1 MSCVRLIVRRPLP
14 VLAAVAV
21 ITVLSFVPILRLQV
35 DNSIDNWLLEDDPGI
50 QAYEEF
56 RREFQN
62 DEYIVI
68 GYRPP
73 GGVLSRQ
80 GIELARRLTDE
91 LSQVDGVLDVE
102 SIVTAEEIRAS
113 GDVLSV
119 GKLVRP
125 PLSDSERRRIL
136 AKLSHDRLYRGS
148 LASRDGSAGAVFVK
162 VERGGTDNL
171 SRRWKI
177 IEDVRAVADAAPIPL
192 YLTGGVMFD
201 HALFH
206 TMVQDQ
212 RLLIPLMMAIFVV
225 VLTWLFRTATGVLLP
240 SLTVAVSIVWTF
252 ALLELTGFT
261 LNVVAA
267 ILPVVLLAIGV
278 ADSVHLISE
287 YQEQLAGK
295 TGKHAALVQ
304 AVSTVFVPCL
314 FTSVTTALGFLGLLA
329 IRVAP
334 LREFG
339 LFAAAG
345 TMLAFVATFT
355 MVPAALAALPPPPPR
370 RAVAAKRRRLSLASL
385 FTFVSTHRTWVL
397 ATSAAFMVIGLAGLP
412 GVRTSANWY
421 RYLHRDNAV
430 IEATDFVEDNIGGV
444 YTIELLV
451 SATKN
456 GEESIKSLDAMREIQ
471 KLERQLESD
480 PFIERALSPADFVAT
495 MNRTMHGDDPAF
507 EQLPESRDAVGQLL
521 LMYEM
526 DAPDGRFYDF
536 VNFDFSRARI
546 MARARMSEA
555 DVHHRFLHKARRLAR
570 SFQHIS
576 AIPTGLMVLYNDV
589 ERHMLTGMITGFSV
603 AFITV
608 SLMMVILLRTLR
620 HGLLA
625 MIPGALPVVFVVG
638 MTGWL
643 GVALGTMPAMMGNV
657 ALGIAVDNAIHM
669 LTRYRRLRRSG
680 MAPQGA
686 IEQAAIVVGRPVL
699 FTTSVL
705 CLGFAVLGFSRLVP
719 NQFFGILTA
728 IVLFGSLVGALV
740 TLPATILVIDERSA
754 ARQAEPRPSR
764 AEAAEP
770 SGGGHEPVESPAADP
785 LE

>member
-1 MSCVRLIVRRPLP
+1 MSCVRIIARHPLP
-14 VLAAVAV
+14 VLAALAV
-21 ITVLSFVPILRLQV
+21 ITMLSFVPILHLRV
-35 DNSIDNWLLEDDPGI
+35 DNSIDNWLLENDPGI
-50 QAYEEF
+50 QAYDEF

-73 GGVLSRQ
+73 GGVLSDQ
-80 GIELARRLTDE
+80 GLELARRLTEE
-91 LSQVDGVLDVE
+91 LSQVDGVLDVD
-102 SIVTAEEIRAS
+102 SIVTVEEIRAS

-119 GKLVRP
+119 GNLVRS
-125 PLSDSERRRIL
+125 PLSDTERRRIL
-136 AKLSHDRLYRGS
+136 SKLSHDRLYRGS
-148 LASRDGSAGAVFVK
+148 LASSDGSAGAILVK
-162 VERGGTDNL
+162 VERVDTANI

-177 IEDVRAVADAAPIPL
+177 IDDVRAVADAAPIPL
-192 YLTGGVMFD
+192 FLTGGVMFD

-212 RLLIPLMMAIFVV
+212 RLLIPLMMVIFVV
-225 VLTWLFRTATGVLLP
+225 VLAWLFRTTTGVVLP

-252 ALLELTGFT
+252 ALIELTGFT

-295 TGKHAALVQ
+295 TCKRAALVQ
-304 AVSTVFVPCL
+304 AVSTVLVPCL
-314 FTSVTTALGFLGLLA
+314 FTSVTTAMGFLGLLA

-339 LFAAAG
+339 LFAAVG

-355 MVPAALAALPPPPPR
+355 MVPAALAVLPPPPPR
-370 RAVAAKRRRLSLASL
+370 RAASGTRRLSLVSVFA
-385 FTFVSTHRTWVL
+385 FVSTHRSWIL
-397 ATSAAFMVIGLAGLP
+397 AASAVFMVTGLAGLP

-421 RYLHRDNAV
+421 RYLHRNNPV
-430 IEATDFVEDNIGGV
+430 IQATDFVEDNIGGV

-451 SATKN
+451 RATED
-456 GEESIKSLDAMREIQ
+456 GTESIKSLDAMREIQ
-471 KLERQLESD
+471 ELERQLESD
-480 PFIERALSPADFVAT
+480 PFIERTLSPADFIAT

-507 EQLPESRDAVGQLL
+507 ERLPESRNAIGQLL

-526 DAPDGRFYDF
+526 DAPDGRLYDF
-536 VNFDFSRARI
+536 VNFDFSRGRI
-546 MARARMSEA
+546 MARSRMSEA
-555 DVHHRFLHKARRLAR
+555 DVHHRFLDKARTLAK

-603 AFITV
+603 AFIAV
-608 SLMMVILLRTLR
+608 SVMMVILLRTFR

-680 MAPQGA
+680 MEPHGA
-686 IEQAAIVVGRPVL
+686 IGQAAMVVGRPVL
-699 FTTSVL
+699 FTTTVL
-705 CLGFAVLGFSRLVP
+705 CLGFGVLGFSRLVP

-740 TLPATILVIDERSA
+740 TLPATILVVDEWSA
-754 ARQAEPRPSR
+754 ARQATPVPPQTEVVETRGTAR
-764 AEAAEP
+764 
-770 SGGGHEPVESPAADP
+770 EPVEPPAADSA
-785 LE
+785 E

>member
-1 MSCVRLIVRRPLP
+1 MLVTLGV
-14 VLAAVAV
+14 VTA
-21 ITVLSFVPILRLQV
+21 LSFLPILRLEV

-50 QAYEEF
+50 QAYQEF

-73 GGVLSRQ
+73 GGVLSER
-80 GIELARRLTDE
+80 GLAFARHLTDE
-91 LSQVDGVLDVE
+91 LARIDGVLDVE

-113 GDVLSV
+113 GDTLSV
-119 GKLVRP
+119 GDLVRP
-125 PLSDSERRRIL
+125 PLSSAERERIL
-136 AKLSHDRLYRGS
+136 QKLTTDRLYRGA
-148 LASRDGSAGAVFVK
+148 LASRDGSAGAILVK
-162 VERGGTDNL
+162 VERLDSGNVA
-171 SRRWKI
+171 RRWQI
-177 IEDVRAVADAAPIPL
+177 IDDVRQVTGGAELPL
-192 YLTGGVMFD
+192 YLTGGVIFD
-201 HALFH
+201 HELFH
-206 TMVQDQ
+206 TMVADQ
-212 RLLIPLMMAIFVV
+212 RLLIPLMMGIFVV
-225 VLTWLFRTATGVLLP
+225 VLGWLFRTATGVVLP

-252 ALLELTGFT
+252 ALLGLTGFT

-287 YQEQLAGK
+287 YQEQLAREPC
-295 TGKHAALVQ
+295 KHEALVE
-304 AVSTVFVPCL
+304 ASTLVLVPCL
-314 FTSVTTALGFLGLLA
+314 FTSVTTAMGFLGLLA

-339 LFAAAG
+339 LFAAIG

-355 MVPAALAALPPPPPR
+355 MVPAALALLPAPPPR
-370 RAVAAKRRRLSLASL
+370 RARASRRRLGLESVFA
-385 FTFVSTHRTWVL
+385 FVSTHRTWIL
-397 ATSAAFMVIGLAGLP
+397 AASALFMLVGFAGLP

-421 RYLHRDNAV
+421 RYLHRDNPV

-451 SATKN
+451 QAKN
-456 GEESIKSLDAMREIQ
+456 NGKESIKSLDAMREMQ
-471 KLERQLESD
+471 ALERRLEAD
-480 PFIERALSPADFVAT
+480 PAIESALSPADFVAV
-495 MNRTMHGDDPAF
+495 MNRTMHRDDPAF
-507 EQLPESRDAVGQLL
+507 ERLPDSRQAIGQLL

-526 DAPDGRFYDF
+526 DAPDGRLYDF
-536 VNFDFSRARI
+536 VNFDFSRGRI
-546 MARARMSEA
+546 MARSRMSEA
-555 DVHHRFLHKARRLAR
+555 DVHHQFLDQARKLAR
-570 SFQHIS
+570 SFSHIS

-589 ERHMLTGMITGFSV
+589 ERHMLTGMITGFSIAFV
-603 AFITV
+603 AVT
-608 SLMMVILLRTLR
+608 LMMILLLRTFR

-643 GVALGTMPAMMGNV
+643 GVPLGTMPAMMGNV

-669 LTRYRRLRRSG
+669 LTRYGRLRRRG
-680 MAPQGA
+680 LDPRAA
-686 IEQAAIVVGRPVL
+686 IGQAAIVVGRPVL

-705 CLGFAVLGFSRLVP
+705 CLGFGVLGFSQLVP

-740 TLPATILVIDERSA
+740 TLPATILVVDEWSA
-754 ARQAEPRPSR
+754 ARAVGRRARVEAESGAAGVRP
-764 AEAAEP
+764 EPGDAAT
-770 SGGGHEPVESPAADP
+770 ADP
-785 LE
+785 AD

>member
-1 MSCVRLIVRRPLP
+1 MSCTQCKGIASFFDEKVAARELRQYRKRGPHKTTQMLIDAIRET
-14 VLAAVAV
+14 ADGAE
-21 ITVLSFVPILRLQV
+21 T
-35 DNSIDNWLLEDDPGI
+35 LLD
-50 QAYEEF
+50 
-56 RREFQN
+56 
-62 DEYIVI
+62 I
-68 GYRPP
+68 G
-73 GGVLSRQ
+73 GGVGAIQHALV
-80 GIELARRLTDE
+80 GEGVVARGFDVDASHAYLETARAEAERRGYAEKMRYVPGNFVDVADE
-91 LSQVDGVLDVE
+91 ILDGV
-102 SIVTAEEIRAS
+102 
-113 GDVLSV
+113 V
-119 GKLVRP
+119 G
-125 PLSDSERRRIL
+125 
-136 AKLSHDRLYRGS
+136 
-148 LASRDGSAGAVFVK
+148 
-162 VERGGTDNL
+162 
-171 SRRWKI
+171 
-177 IEDVRAVADAAPIPL
+177 
-192 YLTGGVMFD
+192 
-201 HALFH
+201 
-206 TMVQDQ
+206 
-212 RLLIPLMMAIFVV
+212 
-225 VLTWLFRTATGVLLP
+225 
-240 SLTVAVSIVWTF
+240 
-252 ALLELTGFT
+252 
-261 LNVVAA
+261 
-267 ILPVVLLAIGV
+267 
-278 ADSVHLISE
+278 
-287 YQEQLAGK
+287 
-295 TGKHAALVQ
+295 
-304 AVSTVFVPCL
+304 
-314 FTSVTTALGFLGLLA
+314 
-329 IRVAP
+329 
-334 LREFG
+334 
-339 LFAAAG
+339 
-345 TMLAFVATFT
+345 
-355 MVPAALAALPPPPPR
+355 
-370 RAVAAKRRRLSLASL
+370 
-385 FTFVSTHRTWVL
+385 FVSRHL
-397 ATSAAFMVIGLAGLP
+397 
-412 GVRTSANWY
+412 
-421 RYLHRDNAV
+421 
-430 IEATDFVEDNIGGV
+430 
-444 YTIELLV
+444 
-451 SATKN
+451 
-456 GEESIKSLDAMREIQ
+456 
-471 KLERQLESD
+471 
-480 PFIERALSPADFVAT
+480 
-495 MNRTMHGDDPAF
+495 
-507 EQLPESRDAVGQLL
+507 
-521 LMYEM
+521 
-526 DAPDGRFYDF
+526 APDGRFYDF